1 VVPAG
6 KGTGM
11 PGEPEP
17 HWYFHRPLHELFGA
31 FFQAGFVLDGLEEP
45 ALVTQNQNPHEPSW
59 SNLPGIP
66 PILAARFVPRPL
78 RAEGV

>member
-1 VVPAG
+1 MVPPG

-45 ALVTQNQNPHEPSW
+45 ALETQNANPHELSW
-59 SNLPGIP
+59 SNR
-66 PILAARFVPRPL
+66 ARHPARPRGTL
-78 RAEGV
+78 RAAPDES